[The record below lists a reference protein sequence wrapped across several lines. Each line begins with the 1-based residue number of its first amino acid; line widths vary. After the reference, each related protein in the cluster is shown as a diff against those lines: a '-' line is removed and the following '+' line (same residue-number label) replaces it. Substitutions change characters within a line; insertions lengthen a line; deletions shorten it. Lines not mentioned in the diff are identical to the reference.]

1 MFAYDSGAAMRTVF
15 RQFDRD
21 GNGKIEKKELGEVSL
36 ALNAPTIHILFPFYD
51 FLHYKYSTALSPC
64 TYWRPCTSALIV
76 VTGELPATDSTSPDT
91 ASMTSPFPNFTP
103 VTSIFGFTLTLA

>member
-36 ALNAPTIHILFPFYD
+36 ALSARAVHILIPIHDFYIP
-51 FLHYKYSTALSPC
+51 KYSL
-64 TYWRPCTSALIV
+64 
-76 VTGELPATDSTSPDT
+76 VTLY
-91 ASMTSPFPNFTP
+91 F
-103 VTSIFGFTLTLA
+103 LAFLYERIDIN